1 MSFSKLYKL
10 DKNKNLK
17 DVKEESLE
25 GQENELVRNIILKN
39 FHKLFDYLELFNE
52 GKPFSLPH
60 GPKKRIPDSLAFC
73 EKLGKRLYIFEYK
86 SKIDRNI
93 IDQTIK
99 YRNALQE
106 NNDSDFRHKAKIICI
121 APQFDDET
129 RERESKQEE
138 IYLIEMSMYN
148 LKNETLIELKGKHEE
163 IINLSTITD
172 ETDKEHSDF
181 KETGEI
187 SLLLSSKYKPRL
199 TEEAKR

>member
-106 NNDSDFRHKAKIICI
+106 NNDSGNNNLNHLRDHWIKAG
-121 APQFDDET
+121 
-129 RERESKQEE
+129 ERESKQEE